1 MSDGSRTTPG
11 SLGAEE
17 AREGGGVPAAPALHH
32 GPVMEPLP
40 GITARAAVFDRARGA
55 RLDAAERFAVDL
67 PWLFPEV
74 LVGCD
79 VAWQAQ
85 SGIVVLVMRFAE
97 RHFGPDARS
106 RLDFWLARAGVRSA
120 DLGAVS
126 AAKRATF
133 FANLDK
139 CEVKRMGLAPDQLR
153 AGVRELFTASGAPAD
168 RQQPPVTGPV
178 LAMDVGGPG
187 WEGVLYLAEEQL
199 LFIPGLLAPPKGDE
213 LILSLRVS
221 GQDLP
226 LEARARVEWVRGSQ
240 PVAGP
245 HPGFALELLD
255 PHPEIL
261 SALEAHPPP
270 PAPPAASALRAHPRY
285 EVNAPVMVAA
295 SAAPPSAGDAPPVE
309 AAAPLPLDSDAP
321 ADVPTA
327 IIEYAS
333 DQELAADY
341 VENLSQGGAFVRT
354 SHPSPA
360 GTCIRLSMRLPG
372 GEELSAPAVV
382 IMTNEKGMG
391 VKFELGEVAEQQL
404 AAAIG
409 RISAR
414 ARRALVVDDDAMV
427 RRMLQEAL
435 QQRGFEVLTADDGKT
450 GLSMLSDELLAL
462 DLLVTDIRMPEMDGE
477 TLIRTIRR
485 AGGECD
491 LAIVAMTGA
500 LEAGVE
506 KRLEREGA
514 DAVLDKALGPELIAQ
529 AADAVLERKRLARA

>member
-1 MSDGSRTTPG
+1 
-11 SLGAEE
+11 
-17 AREGGGVPAAPALHH
+17 
-32 GPVMEPLP
+32 MEPLP
-40 GITARAAVFDRARGA
+40 GITARVAVFDRARGA

-67 PWLFPEV
+67 PRVFPEA

-85 SGIVVLVMRFAE
+85 SGIVVVVMRFAE
-97 RHFGPDARS
+97 RHFGPDARR
-106 RLDFWLARAGVRSA
+106 RLDFWLARAGVPSA
-120 DLGAVS
+120 DLGRVS
-126 AAKRATF
+126 AAKRASF

-139 CEVKRMGLAPDQLR
+139 CEAKRMGLAPDQIF
-153 AGVRELFTASGAPAD
+153 ASVGELFTAAGAPAD
-168 RQQPPVTGPV
+168 RRPPPATGPV

-187 WEGVLYLAEEQL
+187 WEGVRYVAEKRT
-199 LFIPGLLAPPKGDE
+199 LFLPGLLAPAKGDE
-213 LILSLRVS
+213 LTLSLRLT
-221 GQDLP
+221 GQELP
-226 LEARARVEWVRGSQ
+226 LETRARVAWVRGSH
-240 PVAGP
+240 PAAGP
-245 HPGFALELLD
+245 NPGFALELLD
-255 PHPEIL
+255 PAPEIL
-261 SALEAHPPP
+261 SALEAHPAPP
-270 PAPPAASALRAHPRY
+270 VPPAASALRAHPRY
-285 EVNAPVMVAA
+285 EVNVPVVVTT
-295 SAAPPSAGDAPPVE
+295 PDAPRAMDEAPAAE
-309 AAAPLPLDSDAP
+309 AAAPLPLDPDA
-321 ADVPTA
+321 AGEVPTA
-327 IIEYAS
+327 SIEYAS

-354 SHPSPA
+354 NHPSPA
-360 GTCIRLSMRLPG
+360 GTSIRLSMRLPS

-382 IMTNEKGMG
+382 AMTNEKGMG
-391 VKFELGEVAEQQL
+391 VKFELGEAAEQQL
-404 AAAIG
+404 AAAIA

-414 ARRALVVDDDAMV
+414 ARRALVVDDDAVV

-462 DLLVTDIRMPEMDGE
+462 DLLVTDLRMPQMDGE

-529 AADAVLERKRLARA
+529 AADAVLERKRLAQA